1 MKTPLLQRRNGFT
14 LVEMT
19 IASSLTVLLALMLS
33 TSWVLLNRPTSS
45 LVAWGQLFQ
54 EMDIAVTSLA
64 RDLGGGQHDY
74 GNAEGRPGNK
84 RQGLLIECRRTNDL
98 DGDHLQICF
107 DGDDPD
113 GTATWDMTTGDTVID
128 YYIDADTNTL
138 VRSNLKTGT
147 LFRVAS
153 NVGDMTVVDDP
164 NDGNNLRL
172 ELTFQFPNY
181 IPKDETEPL
190 TRTCILITKKYP

>member
-1 MKTPLLQRRNGFT
+1 MKLPIQRRSGFT
-14 LVEMT
+14 LIEMT
-19 IASSLTVLLALMLS
+19 IATSLTVILAMMLS
-33 TSWVLLNRPTSS
+33 TSWVMLNRPTSS
-45 LVAWGQLFQ
+45 LIAWGQLFQ

-64 RDLGGGQHDY
+64 RDLGGSQFDY
-74 GNAEGRPGNK
+74 ENADGRPGDM

-98 DGDHLQICF
+98 DGDHFQICF

-128 YYIDADTNTL
+128 YYMNEDTSTL

-147 LFRVAS
+147 LFHVAS
-153 NVGDMTVVDDP
+153 NVEDMTVVDDP
-164 NDGNNLRL
+164 NDGNNLRM

-181 IPKDETEPL
+181 VPKDETEPL
-190 TRTCILITKKYP
+190 TRTCILITKKNP